1 MINPTVLWNIYTLFV
16 ESRGYR
22 NIPSMGRVAEKMR
35 VPLGYFL
42 GLLLIVGCASPQK
55 ARYVAPSFDQLN
67 VDTMTILPVV
77 DSRPQRKFE
86 IDESELQ
93 RIVYPV
99 VESGLNEK
107 GYRVEYSADM
117 AGVQC
122 LKFGRSLNL
131 ESECLR
137 TVGPPTS
144 RWVLVLFL
152 QDFQMRTPYA
162 GAATAKMS
170 GILFDRSEGL
180 LLWSDLEYAGLSQ
193 RELVGPDRNRSLT
206 QEVLKIS
213 TSKLISSL
221 PQKSSTPEK

>member
-1 MINPTVLWNIYTLFV
+1 MSNPYGAVEYLHPFV
-16 ESRGYR
+16 ESQCNR
-22 NIPSMGRVAEKMR
+22 NKPSMGRFVEKMR
-35 VPLGYFL
+35 VPLGYIL
-42 GLLLIVGCASPQK
+42 GLILIVGCASPQK
-55 ARYVAPSFDQLN
+55 ARYVAPSFDQVN
-67 VDTMTILPVV
+67 VHTITILPIV
-77 DSRPQRKFE
+77 DSRTQRMFE
-86 IDESELQ
+86 VDETELQ

-107 GYRVEYSADM
+107 GYRVEYSDDI

-137 TVGPPTS
+137 KVGPSTS

-152 QDFQMRTPYA
+152 QDFQMRTPYG

-170 GILFDRSEGL
+170 GILFDRSDGL

-206 QEVLKIS
+206 IEVLEIS
-213 TSKLISSL
+213 TRKLISSL
-221 PQKSSTPEK
+221 PKKSSTPEK